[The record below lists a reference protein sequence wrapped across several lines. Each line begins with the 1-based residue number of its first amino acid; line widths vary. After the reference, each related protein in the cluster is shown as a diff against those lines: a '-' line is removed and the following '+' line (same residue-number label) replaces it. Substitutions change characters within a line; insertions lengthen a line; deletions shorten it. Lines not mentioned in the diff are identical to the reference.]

1 MSSNFLDPPV
11 VQKLHRAIFDIVRDN
26 PTVEQGD
33 LLQELLDTVPELVNE
48 YAEYLFGDD
57 YAEGGLSINDCH
69 DIEAN
74 IKDLWEDNYED
85 ERTGFAMSFEEWAHY
100 FTQPNEPEDDGVYPI
115 AKQYEYFANELQKL
129 ANQ

>member
-1 MSSNFLDPPV
+1 MYYFTDPPI
-11 VQKLHRAIFDIVRDN
+11 VQKLHKAIFEIVRDN
-26 PTVEQGD
+26 PTLERGD
-33 LLQELLDTVPELVNE
+33 LLQELLDTVPKLVNE

-57 YAEGGLSINDCH
+57 YVEGGLSINDCY

-85 ERTGFAMSFEEWAHY
+85 ERTGIAMSFEEWAAY
-100 FTQPNEPEDDGVYPI
+100 FAQPNEPEDNGIYPI

-129 ANQ
+129 TNQ